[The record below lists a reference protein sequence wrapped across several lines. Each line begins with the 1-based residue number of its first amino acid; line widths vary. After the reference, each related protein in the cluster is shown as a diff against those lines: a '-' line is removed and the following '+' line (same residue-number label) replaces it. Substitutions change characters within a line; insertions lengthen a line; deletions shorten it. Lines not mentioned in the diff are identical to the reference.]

1 MPLDPFSAIVGGVSG
16 IFGAISGNSAQA
28 SARRAQQKAIDR
40 QYKYDK
46 QLYDFNWDT
55 TQREYN
61 YRVQETNIA
70 RQNQENNLVYS
81 EQSALRNYKYDL
93 AIRDYDYSNQVRQY
107 TESERIY
114 GQQRILNARAASEA
128 QSNENRRY
136 QEILTGMAFDQQNM
150 LVQMLQEEGAVA
162 AKGVSGRSAEKVLAS
177 VLAGYGRNQAIA
189 AESLLSA
196 NRETKLASR
205 QIELD
210 RFGAD
215 LAADSRRM
223 LKPLRGPDPVAPL
236 AMPRAQILDPMKPKK
251 PPKPIKGVNT
261 APAST
266 GLSIANNF
274 ISSGLSQLKWS

>member
-1 MPLDPFSAIVGGVSG
+1 MAIDPFSAVVGGISG
-16 IFGAISGNSAQA
+16 IFGAISGSSAQA

-40 QYKYDK
+40 QYKYDTEV
-46 QLYDFNWDT
+46 YNFNWDT

-81 EQSALRNYKYDL
+81 EQSAIRDYQNSL

-114 GQQRILNARAASEA
+114 GLQRGFNAMAAAQA
-128 QSNENRRY
+128 QSNENKRY

-150 LVQMLQEEGAVA
+150 LVQLLQEEGELSAR
-162 AKGVSGRSAEKVLAS
+162 GVSGRSADKALAS

-196 NRETKLASR
+196 NKETRSASR

-223 LKPLRGPDPVAPL
+223 LKPIKAPDPVAPL
-236 AMPRAQILDPMKPKK
+236 KMPRAQILNPLAPKK
-251 PPKPIKGVNT
+251 PPKPRKGVNT
-261 APAST
+261 VPAAT